1 MNKSSIA
8 GFALIGIILL
18 GFSWYNS
25 VQYNKKQREAFVA
38 DSIAAAELAEQM
50 RAEQEAY
57 ADMADSLAS
66 AMSSTE
72 EPEIAGGQAAV
83 YKDSLMEKAFR
94 KEAETYTIENDKLKV
109 GFTTKG
115 AQIYSA
121 LIKPYYKYDSTALYF
136 VRPGSSAYNIEFFTD
151 QSISTEDLVFDI
163 VEGTDTSVTMRLN
176 FQNGGY
182 VEQRYWLEPESFTLK
197 NNLAFVGMDD
207 IIPRNMTSIDMDWGL
222 EVPRIEKAYKTER
235 QYSRMDYKYPG
246 EKKIEKLGKNGR
258 DVVDE
263 RVGTKISWFAF
274 QQHFFS
280 AFMVS
285 EKEFSGGEFSMIF
298 REENDPDSTLMT
310 CVANVSVDYE
320 PGQRVDYPFDF
331 YIGPNHY
338 QTLKASGDGFENI
351 VQLGG
356 WLASKI
362 NKWVIIPFFNWLHE
376 YIANFGIIILLMTI
390 CIKLVLSPLTFKSY
404 SSSAKMGVIKPEI
417 DKLNQKYPKPEDAM
431 KKQQAMMELYKRAG
445 ISPMGGCL
453 PMLLQLPILYA
464 MFRFFPTSFELRQQG
479 FLWVDDLSTY
489 DSIWN
494 FGFRVPLLGDHLSL
508 LSLLMAV
515 SMFLYSKINSAQ
527 MSSDPSMKG
536 MKFMT
541 LWLMPIM
548 MFFFC
553 NNLSSG
559 LSYYYMLSNVI
570 TILQTWVIKRFFIDE
585 DKIHAR
591 LAAKAAEPVKKSK
604 FMQRLEAA
612 QKAQE
617 QAMRQQVKEQS
628 KKMRR

>member
-1 MNKSSIA
+1 MNKSSIV
-8 GFALIGIILL
+8 GFAIIGLILL

-25 VQYNKKQREAFVA
+25 VQYRKQQREAFVA
-38 DSIAAAELAEQM
+38 DSIAAARLAEQM
-50 RAEQEAY
+50 RAEQEAM
-57 ADMADSLAS
+57 AAFADSTGAGD
-66 AMSSTE
+66 AVR
-72 EPEIAGGQAAV
+72 GGQPVAEPAAV

-94 KEAETYTIENDKLKV
+94 KEAAYHTIENEKLKV
-109 GFTTKG
+109 VFTTRG
-115 AQIYSA
+115 AQMYSA
-121 LIKPYYKYDSTALYF
+121 LIKPYFKYDSSALYF
-136 VRPGSSAYNIEFFTD
+136 IRPGKSAYNVEFFTD
-151 QSISTEDLVFDI
+151 QNISTEELVFDI
-163 VEGTDTSVTMRLN
+163 AESTDTSVTMRLN

-182 VEQRYWLEPESFTLK
+182 VEQKYWLEPESFIVR
-197 NNLAFVGMDD
+197 NNLAFVGMEG
-207 IIPRNMTSIDMDWGL
+207 IIPRNVTSIDMDWGL
-222 EVPRIEKAYKTER
+222 EVPRIEKSYKTER

-246 EKKIEKLGKNGR
+246 EKKIEKLGKNGK
-258 DVVDE
+258 DVTDA

-285 EKEFSGGEFSMIF
+285 DKDFSNSEFSMVF

-310 CVANVSVDYE
+310 CVANVSVDYD

-338 QTLKASGDGFENI
+338 QTLKSSGDGFENI

-376 YIANFGIIILLMTI
+376 YIANFGIIILLMTL

-417 DKLNQKYPKPEDAM
+417 DKINQKYPKQEDAM

-508 LSLLMAV
+508 LSLLMAI

-527 MSSDPSMKG
+527 MSTDPSMKG

-559 LSYYYMLSNVI
+559 LSYYYMLSNII
-570 TILQTWVIKRFFIDE
+570 TIFQTWVIKRFFIDE
-585 DKIHAR
+585 NKIHAR
-591 LAAKAAEPVKKSK
+591 LAAKASEPVKKSK

-617 QAMRQQVKEQS
+617 QAMRQQVREQS

>member
-1 MNKSSIA
+1 MNKSSIV
-8 GFALIGIILL
+8 GFAIIGLILL

-25 VQYNKKQREAFVA
+25 VQYRKQQREAFVA
-38 DSIAAAELAEQM
+38 DSIAAARLAEQM
-50 RAEQEAY
+50 RAEQA
-57 ADMADSLAS
+57 AMAAFADSTGAGDAVS
-66 AMSSTE
+66 EGQSVD
-72 EPEIAGGQAAV
+72 EPAAV

-94 KEAETYTIENDKLKV
+94 KEEAYHTIENEKLKV
-109 GFTTKG
+109 VFTTRG
-115 AQIYSA
+115 AQMYSA
-121 LIKPYYKYDSTALYF
+121 LIKPYFKYDSSALYF
-136 VRPGSSAYNIEFFTD
+136 IRPGKSAYNVEFFTD
-151 QSISTEDLVFDI
+151 QNISTEELVFDI
-163 VEGTDTSVTMRLN
+163 AESTDTSVTMRLN

-182 VEQRYWLEPESFTLK
+182 VEQKYWLEPESFIVR
-197 NNLAFVGMDD
+197 NNLAFVGMEG
-207 IIPRNMTSIDMDWGL
+207 IIPRNVTSIDMDWGL
-222 EVPRIEKAYKTER
+222 EVPRIEKSYKTER

-246 EKKIEKLGKNGR
+246 EKKIEKLGKNGK
-258 DVVDE
+258 DVTDA

-285 EKEFSGGEFSMIF
+285 DKDFSNSEFSMVF
-298 REENDPDSTLMT
+298 REENDPEGTLMT
-310 CVANVSVDYE
+310 CVANVSVDYD

-338 QTLKASGDGFENI
+338 QTLKSSGDGFENI

-376 YIANFGIIILLMTI
+376 YIANFGIIILLMTL

-417 DKLNQKYPKPEDAM
+417 DKINQKYPKQEDAM

-508 LSLLMAV
+508 LSLLMAI

-527 MSSDPSMKG
+527 MSTDPSMKG

-559 LSYYYMLSNVI
+559 LSYYYMLSNII
-570 TILQTWVIKRFFIDE
+570 TIFQTWVIKRFFIDE
-585 DKIHAR
+585 NKIHAR
-591 LAAKAAEPVKKSK
+591 LAAKASEPVKKSK

>member
-1 MNKSSIA
+1 MNKSSVI

-25 VQYNKKQREAFVA
+25 VQYDKRQREAFIA
-38 DSIAAAELAEQM
+38 DSIAAANLAERQAAYM
-50 RAEQEAY
+50 AE
-57 ADMADSLAS
+57 ADSAASLEGRPSEDVKAS
-66 AMSSTE
+66 APVS
-72 EPEIAGGQAAV
+72 I
-83 YKDSLMEKAFR
+83 YKGSLMEAAYR
-94 KEAETYTIENDKLKV
+94 KTAEHVTIENDVLSV
-109 GFTTKG
+109 DFTTKG
-115 AQIYSA
+115 AQMYSA
-121 LIKPYYKYDSTALYF
+121 LIKPFFKYDSTALYF
-136 VRPGSSAYNIEFFTD
+136 IRPGKSSYSVSFFTD
-151 QSISTEDLVFDI
+151 QNISTEELVFDI
-163 VEGTDTSVTMRLN
+163 ADKTDTSVTMRLN
-176 FQNGGY
+176 FRDGGY
-182 VEQRYWLEPESFTLK
+182 LEQKYWLEPESFVVK
-197 NNLAFVGMDD
+197 NNMALVGMDGIIARNVTALD
-207 IIPRNMTSIDMDWGL
+207 IDWGM
-222 EVPRIEKAYKTER
+222 EVPRIEKDYKTER

-246 EKKIEKLGKNGR
+246 DSKIEKLGKNGK

-263 RVGTKISWFAF
+263 GVSTRISWFTF

-280 AFMVS
+280 AFMS
-285 EKEFSGGEFSMIF
+285 AQDDFNSGEFSMVF
-298 REENDPDSTLMT
+298 HEENDPEGTLMT
-310 CVANVSVDYE
+310 CVASVAVDYE

-338 QTLKASGDGFENI
+338 QTLKSSGDGFENI

-362 NKWVIIPFFNWLHE
+362 NKWVIIPFFNWLHK
-376 YIANFGIIILLMTI
+376 YIANFGIIILLMTL

-404 SSSAKMGVIKPEI
+404 SSSAKMSVIKPEV

-494 FGFRVPLLGDHLSL
+494 FGFRIPLLGDHLSL
-508 LSLLMAV
+508 LSLLMAI

-527 MSSDPSMKG
+527 MSTDPSMKG
-536 MKFMT
+536 MRFMT

-559 LSYYYMLSNVI
+559 LSYYYMLSNII
-570 TILQTWVIKRFFIDE
+570 TIFQTWVIKKFFIDE
-585 DKIHAR
+585 KKIYAR
-591 LAAKAAEPVKKSK
+591 LEANASMPVKKSK

>member
-1 MNKSSIA
+1 MNKSSVI
-8 GFALIGIILL
+8 GFALIDIILL

-25 VQYNKKQREAFVA
+25 VQYDKRQREAFIA
-38 DSIAAAELAEQM
+38 DSIAAANLAERQAAYM
-50 RAEQEAY
+50 AE
-57 ADMADSLAS
+57 ADSAASLEGRPSEDVKAS
-66 AMSSTE
+66 APVS
-72 EPEIAGGQAAV
+72 I
-83 YKDSLMEKAFR
+83 YKDSLMEAAYR
-94 KEAETYTIENDKLKV
+94 KTAEHVTIENDVLSV
-109 GFTTKG
+109 DFTTKG
-115 AQIYSA
+115 AQMYSA
-121 LIKPYYKYDSTALYF
+121 LIKPFFKYDSTALYF
-136 VRPGSSAYNIEFFTD
+136 IRPGKSSYSVSFFTD
-151 QSISTEDLVFDI
+151 QNISTEELVFDI
-163 VEGTDTSVTMRLN
+163 ADKTDTSVTMRLN
-176 FQNGGY
+176 FRDGGY
-182 VEQRYWLEPESFTLK
+182 LEQKYWLEPESFVVK
-197 NNLAFVGMDD
+197 NNMALVGMVGIIARNVTALD
-207 IIPRNMTSIDMDWGL
+207 IDWGM
-222 EVPRIEKAYKTER
+222 EVPRIEKDYKTER

-246 EKKIEKLGKNGR
+246 DSKIEKLGKNGK

-263 RVGTKISWFAF
+263 GVSTRISWFTF

-280 AFMVS
+280 AFMS
-285 EKEFSGGEFSMIF
+285 AQDDFNSGEFSMVF
-298 REENDPDSTLMT
+298 HEENDPEGTLMT
-310 CVANVSVDYE
+310 CVASVAVDYE

-338 QTLKASGDGFENI
+338 QTLKSSGDGFENI

-362 NKWVIIPFFNWLHE
+362 NKWVIIPFFNWLHK
-376 YIANFGIIILLMTI
+376 YIANFGIIILLMTL

-404 SSSAKMGVIKPEI
+404 SSSAKMSVIKPEV

-494 FGFRVPLLGDHLSL
+494 FGFRIPLLGDHLSL
-508 LSLLMAV
+508 LSLLMAI

-527 MSSDPSMKG
+527 MSTDPSMKG
-536 MKFMT
+536 MRFMT

-559 LSYYYMLSNVI
+559 LSYYYMLSNII
-570 TILQTWVIKRFFIDE
+570 TIFQTWVIKKFFIDE
-585 DKIHAR
+585 KKIYAR
-591 LAAKAAEPVKKSK
+591 LEANAAMPVKKSK

>member
-1 MNKSSIA
+1 MNKSSVI

-25 VQYNKKQREAFVA
+25 VQYDKRQREAFIA
-38 DSIAAAELAEQM
+38 DSIAAANLAERQAAYM
-50 RAEQEAY
+50 AE
-57 ADMADSLAS
+57 ADSAASLEGRPSEDVKAS
-66 AMSSTE
+66 APVS
-72 EPEIAGGQAAV
+72 I
-83 YKDSLMEKAFR
+83 YKDSLMEAAYR
-94 KEAETYTIENDKLKV
+94 KTAEHVTIENDVLSV
-109 GFTTKG
+109 DFTTKG
-115 AQIYSA
+115 AQMYSA
-121 LIKPYYKYDSTALYF
+121 LIKPFFKYDSTALYF
-136 VRPGSSAYNIEFFTD
+136 IRPGKSSYSVNFFTD
-151 QSISTEDLVFDI
+151 QNISTEELVFDI
-163 VEGTDTSVTMRLN
+163 ADKTDTSVTMRLN
-176 FQNGGY
+176 FRDGGY
-182 VEQRYWLEPESFTLK
+182 LEQKYWLEPESFVVK
-197 NNLAFVGMDD
+197 NNMALVGMDGIIARNVTALD
-207 IIPRNMTSIDMDWGL
+207 IDWGM
-222 EVPRIEKAYKTER
+222 EVPRIEKDYKTER

-246 EKKIEKLGKNGR
+246 DSKIEKLGKNGK

-263 RVGTKISWFAF
+263 GVSTRISWFTF

-280 AFMVS
+280 AFMS
-285 EKEFSGGEFSMIF
+285 AQDDFNSGEFSMVF
-298 REENDPDSTLMT
+298 HEENDPEGTLMT
-310 CVANVSVDYE
+310 CVASVAVDYE

-338 QTLKASGDGFENI
+338 QTLKSSGDGFENI

-362 NKWVIIPFFNWLHE
+362 NKWVIIPFFNWLHK
-376 YIANFGIIILLMTI
+376 YIANFGIIILLMTL

-404 SSSAKMGVIKPEI
+404 SSSAKMSVIKPEV

-494 FGFRVPLLGDHLSL
+494 FGFRIPLLGDHLSL
-508 LSLLMAV
+508 LSLLMAI

-527 MSSDPSMKG
+527 MSTDPSMKG
-536 MKFMT
+536 MRFMT

-559 LSYYYMLSNVI
+559 LSYYYMLSNII
-570 TILQTWVIKRFFIDE
+570 TIFQTWVIKKFFIDE
-585 DKIHAR
+585 KKIYAR
-591 LAAKAAEPVKKSK
+591 LEANAAMPVKKSK

>member
-1 MNKSSIA
+1 MNKSSVI

-25 VQYNKKQREAFVA
+25 VQYDKRQREAFIA
-38 DSIAAAELAEQM
+38 DSIAAANLAERQAAYM
-50 RAEQEAY
+50 AE
-57 ADMADSLAS
+57 ADSAASLEGRPSEDVKAS
-66 AMSSTE
+66 APVS
-72 EPEIAGGQAAV
+72 I
-83 YKDSLMEKAFR
+83 YKDSLMEAAYR
-94 KEAETYTIENDKLKV
+94 KTAEHVTIENDVLSV
-109 GFTTKG
+109 DFTTKG
-115 AQIYSA
+115 AQMYSA
-121 LIKPYYKYDSTALYF
+121 LIKPFFKYDSTALYF
-136 VRPGSSAYNIEFFTD
+136 IRPGKSSYSVNFFTD
-151 QSISTEDLVFDI
+151 QNISTEELVFDI
-163 VEGTDTSVTMRLN
+163 ADKTDTSVTMRLN
-176 FQNGGY
+176 FRDGGY
-182 VEQRYWLEPESFTLK
+182 LEQKYWLEPESFVVK
-197 NNLAFVGMDD
+197 NNMALVGMDGIIARNVTALD
-207 IIPRNMTSIDMDWGL
+207 IDWGM
-222 EVPRIEKAYKTER
+222 EVPRIEKDYKTER

-246 EKKIEKLGKNGR
+246 DSKIEKLGKNGK

-263 RVGTKISWFAF
+263 GVSTRISWFTF

-280 AFMVS
+280 AFMS
-285 EKEFSGGEFSMIF
+285 AQDDFNSGEFSMVF
-298 REENDPDSTLMT
+298 HEENDPEGTLMT
-310 CVANVSVDYE
+310 CVASVAVDYE

-338 QTLKASGDGFENI
+338 QTLKSSGDGFENI

-362 NKWVIIPFFNWLHE
+362 NKWVIIPFFNWLHK
-376 YIANFGIIILLMTI
+376 YIANFGIIILLMTL

-404 SSSAKMGVIKPEI
+404 SSSAKMSVIKPEV

-494 FGFRVPLLGDHLSL
+494 FGFRIPLLGDHLSL
-508 LSLLMAV
+508 LSLLMAI

-527 MSSDPSMKG
+527 MSTDPSMKG
-536 MKFMT
+536 MRFMT

-559 LSYYYMLSNVI
+559 LSYYYMLSNII
-570 TILQTWVIKRFFIDE
+570 TIFQTWVIKKFFIDE
-585 DKIHAR
+585 KKIYAR
-591 LAAKAAEPVKKSK
+591 LEANAAMPVKKSK
-604 FMQRLEAA
+604 FMQRREAA

>member
-1 MNKSSIA
+1 MNKSSIV
-8 GFALIGIILL
+8 GFAIIGLILL

-25 VQYNKKQREAFVA
+25 VQYRKQQREAFVA
-38 DSIAAAELAEQM
+38 DSIAAARLAEQM
-50 RAEQEAY
+50 RAEQEAM
-57 ADMADSLAS
+57 AAFADSTGAGDAVS
-66 AMSSTE
+66 EGQSVD
-72 EPEIAGGQAAV
+72 EPAAV

-94 KEAETYTIENDKLKV
+94 KEEAYHTIENEKLKV
-109 GFTTKG
+109 VFTTRG
-115 AQIYSA
+115 AQMYSA
-121 LIKPYYKYDSTALYF
+121 LIKPYFKYDSSALYF
-136 VRPGSSAYNIEFFTD
+136 IRPGKSAYNVEFFTD
-151 QSISTEDLVFDI
+151 QNISTEELVFDI
-163 VEGTDTSVTMRLN
+163 AESTDTSVTMRLN

-182 VEQRYWLEPESFTLK
+182 VEQKYWLEPESFIVR
-197 NNLAFVGMDD
+197 NNLAFVGMEG
-207 IIPRNMTSIDMDWGL
+207 IIPRNVTSIDMDWGL
-222 EVPRIEKAYKTER
+222 EVPRIEKSYKTER

-246 EKKIEKLGKNGR
+246 EKKIEKLGKNGK
-258 DVVDE
+258 DVTDA

-285 EKEFSGGEFSMIF
+285 DKDFSNSEFSMVF
-298 REENDPDSTLMT
+298 REENDPEGTLMT
-310 CVANVSVDYE
+310 CVANVSVDYD

-338 QTLKASGDGFENI
+338 QTLKSSGDGFENI

-376 YIANFGIIILLMTI
+376 YIANFGIIILLMTL

-417 DKLNQKYPKPEDAM
+417 DKINQKYPKQEDAM

-508 LSLLMAV
+508 LSLLMAI

-527 MSSDPSMKG
+527 MSTDPSMKG

-559 LSYYYMLSNVI
+559 LSYYYMLSNII
-570 TILQTWVIKRFFIDE
+570 TIFQTWVIKRFFIDE
-585 DKIHAR
+585 NKIHAR
-591 LAAKAAEPVKKSK
+591 LAAKASEPVKKSK

-617 QAMRQQVKEQS
+617 QAMRQQVREQS

>member
-1 MNKSSIA
+1 MNKSSVI

-25 VQYNKKQREAFVA
+25 VQYDKRQREAFIA
-38 DSIAAAELAEQM
+38 DSIAAANLAERQAAYM
-50 RAEQEAY
+50 AE
-57 ADMADSLAS
+57 ADSAASLESRPSEDVKAS
-66 AMSSTE
+66 APVS
-72 EPEIAGGQAAV
+72 I
-83 YKDSLMEKAFR
+83 YKDSLMETAYR
-94 KEAETYTIENDKLKV
+94 KTAEHVTIENDVLSV
-109 GFTTKG
+109 DFTTKG
-115 AQIYSA
+115 AQMYSA
-121 LIKPYYKYDSTALYF
+121 LIKPFFKYDSTALYF
-136 VRPGSSAYNIEFFTD
+136 IRPGKSSYSVSFFTD
-151 QSISTEDLVFDI
+151 QNISTEELVFDI
-163 VEGTDTSVTMRLN
+163 ADKTDTSVTMRLN
-176 FQNGGY
+176 FRDGGY
-182 VEQRYWLEPESFTLK
+182 LEQKYWLEPESFVVK
-197 NNLAFVGMDD
+197 NNMALVGMDGIIARNVTALD
-207 IIPRNMTSIDMDWGL
+207 IDWGM
-222 EVPRIEKAYKTER
+222 EVPRIEKDYKTER

-246 EKKIEKLGKNGR
+246 DSKIEKLGKNGK

-263 RVGTKISWFAF
+263 GVSTRISWFTF

-280 AFMVS
+280 AFMS
-285 EKEFSGGEFSMIF
+285 AQDDFNSGEFSMVF
-298 REENDPDSTLMT
+298 HEENDPEGTLMT
-310 CVANVSVDYE
+310 CVASVAVDYE

-338 QTLKASGDGFENI
+338 QTLKSSGDGFENI

-362 NKWVIIPFFNWLHE
+362 NKWVIIPFFNWLHK
-376 YIANFGIIILLMTI
+376 YIANFGIIILLMTL

-404 SSSAKMGVIKPEI
+404 SSSAKMSVIKPEV

-494 FGFRVPLLGDHLSL
+494 FGFRIPLLGDHLSL
-508 LSLLMAV
+508 LSLLMAI

-527 MSSDPSMKG
+527 MSTDPSMKG
-536 MKFMT
+536 MRFMT

-559 LSYYYMLSNVI
+559 LSYYYMLSNII
-570 TILQTWVIKRFFIDE
+570 TIFQTWVIKKFFIDE
-585 DKIHAR
+585 KKIYAR
-591 LAAKAAEPVKKSK
+591 LEANAAMPVKKSK

>member
-1 MNKSSIA
+1 MNKSSVI

-25 VQYNKKQREAFVA
+25 VQYDKRQREAFIA
-38 DSIAAAELAEQM
+38 DSIAAANLAERQAAYM
-50 RAEQEAY
+50 AE
-57 ADMADSLAS
+57 ADSAASLEGRPSEDVKAS
-66 AMSSTE
+66 APVS
-72 EPEIAGGQAAV
+72 I
-83 YKDSLMEKAFR
+83 YKDSLMEAAYR
-94 KEAETYTIENDKLKV
+94 KTAEHVTIENDVLSV
-109 GFTTKG
+109 DFTTKG
-115 AQIYSA
+115 AQMYSA
-121 LIKPYYKYDSTALYF
+121 LIKPFFKYDSTALYF
-136 VRPGSSAYNIEFFTD
+136 IRPGKSSYSVSFFTD
-151 QSISTEDLVFDI
+151 QNISTEELVFDI
-163 VEGTDTSVTMRLN
+163 ADKTDTSVTMRLN
-176 FQNGGY
+176 FRDGGY
-182 VEQRYWLEPESFTLK
+182 LEQKYWLEPESFVVK
-197 NNLAFVGMDD
+197 NNMALVGMDGIIARNVTALD
-207 IIPRNMTSIDMDWGL
+207 IDWGM
-222 EVPRIEKAYKTER
+222 EVPRIEKDYKTER

-246 EKKIEKLGKNGR
+246 DSKIEKLGKNGK

-263 RVGTKISWFAF
+263 GVSTRISWFTF

-280 AFMVS
+280 AFMS
-285 EKEFSGGEFSMIF
+285 AQDDFNSGEFSMVF
-298 REENDPDSTLMT
+298 HEENDPEGTLMT
-310 CVANVSVDYE
+310 CVASVAVDYE

-338 QTLKASGDGFENI
+338 QTLKSSGDGFENI

-362 NKWVIIPFFNWLHE
+362 NKWVIIPFFNWLHK
-376 YIANFGIIILLMTI
+376 YIANFGIIILLMTL

-404 SSSAKMGVIKPEI
+404 SSSAKMSVIKPEV

-494 FGFRVPLLGDHLSL
+494 FGFRIPLLGDHLSL
-508 LSLLMAV
+508 LSLLMAI

-527 MSSDPSMKG
+527 MSTDPSMKG
-536 MKFMT
+536 MRFMT

-559 LSYYYMLSNVI
+559 LSYYYMLSNII
-570 TILQTWVIKRFFIDE
+570 TIFQTWVIKKFFIDE
-585 DKIHAR
+585 KKIYAR
-591 LAAKAAEPVKKSK
+591 LEANAAMPVKKSK

-617 QAMRQQVKEQS
+617 QAMRQQVQEQS

>member
-1 MNKSSIA
+1 MNKSSVI

-25 VQYNKKQREAFVA
+25 VQYDKRQREAFIA
-38 DSIAAAELAEQM
+38 DSIAAANLAERQAAYM
-50 RAEQEAY
+50 AE
-57 ADMADSLAS
+57 ADSAASLEGRPSEDVKAS
-66 AMSSTE
+66 APVS
-72 EPEIAGGQAAV
+72 I
-83 YKDSLMEKAFR
+83 YKDSLMEAAYR
-94 KEAETYTIENDKLKV
+94 KTAEHVTIENNVLSVD
-109 GFTTKG
+109 FTTKG
-115 AQIYSA
+115 AQMYSA
-121 LIKPYYKYDSTALYF
+121 LIKPFFKYDSTALYF
-136 VRPGSSAYNIEFFTD
+136 IRPGKSSYSVSFFTD
-151 QSISTEDLVFDI
+151 QNISTEELVFDI
-163 VEGTDTSVTMRLN
+163 ADKTDTSVTMRLN
-176 FQNGGY
+176 FRDGGY
-182 VEQRYWLEPESFTLK
+182 LEQKYWLEPESFVVK
-197 NNLAFVGMDD
+197 NNMALVGMDGIIARNVTALD
-207 IIPRNMTSIDMDWGL
+207 IDWGM
-222 EVPRIEKAYKTER
+222 EVPRIEKDYKTER

-246 EKKIEKLGKNGR
+246 DSKIEKLGKNGK

-263 RVGTKISWFAF
+263 GVSTRISWFTF

-280 AFMVS
+280 AFMS
-285 EKEFSGGEFSMIF
+285 AQDDFNSGEFSMVF
-298 REENDPDSTLMT
+298 HEENDPEGTLMT
-310 CVANVSVDYE
+310 CVASVAVDYE

-338 QTLKASGDGFENI
+338 QTLKSSGDGFENI

-362 NKWVIIPFFNWLHE
+362 NKWVIIPFFNWLHK
-376 YIANFGIIILLMTI
+376 YIANFGIIILLMTL

-404 SSSAKMGVIKPEI
+404 SSSAKMSVIKPEV

-494 FGFRVPLLGDHLSL
+494 FGFRIPLLGDHLSL
-508 LSLLMAV
+508 VSLLMAI
-515 SMFLYSKINSAQ
+515 SMFLDSKINSAQ
-527 MSSDPSMKG
+527 MSTDPSMKG
-536 MKFMT
+536 MRFMT

-559 LSYYYMLSNVI
+559 LSYYYMLSNII
-570 TILQTWVIKRFFIDE
+570 TIFQTWVIKKFFIDE
-585 DKIHAR
+585 KKIYAR
-591 LAAKAAEPVKKSK
+591 LEANAAMPVKKSK

>member
-1 MNKSSIA
+1 MNKSSVI

-25 VQYNKKQREAFVA
+25 VQYDKRQREAFIA
-38 DSIAAAELAEQM
+38 DSIAAANLAERQAAYM
-50 RAEQEAY
+50 AE
-57 ADMADSLAS
+57 ADSAASLEGRPSEDVKAS
-66 AMSSTE
+66 APVS
-72 EPEIAGGQAAV
+72 I
-83 YKDSLMEKAFR
+83 YKDSLMEAAYR
-94 KEAETYTIENDKLKV
+94 KTAEHVTIENDVLSV
-109 GFTTKG
+109 DFTTKG
-115 AQIYSA
+115 AQMYSA
-121 LIKPYYKYDSTALYF
+121 LIKPFFKYDSTALYF
-136 VRPGSSAYNIEFFTD
+136 IRPGKSSYSVSFFTD
-151 QSISTEDLVFDI
+151 QNISTEELVFDI
-163 VEGTDTSVTMRLN
+163 ADKTDTSVTMRLN
-176 FQNGGY
+176 FRDGGY
-182 VEQRYWLEPESFTLK
+182 LEQKYWLEPESFVVK
-197 NNLAFVGMDD
+197 NNMALVGMDGIIARNVTALD
-207 IIPRNMTSIDMDWGL
+207 IDWGM
-222 EVPRIEKAYKTER
+222 EVPRIEKDYKTER

-246 EKKIEKLGKNGR
+246 DSKIEKLGKNGK

-263 RVGTKISWFAF
+263 GVSTRISWFTF

-280 AFMVS
+280 AFMS
-285 EKEFSGGEFSMIF
+285 AQDDFNSGEFSMVF
-298 REENDPDSTLMT
+298 HEENDPEGTLMT
-310 CVANVSVDYE
+310 CVASVAVDYE

-338 QTLKASGDGFENI
+338 QTLKSSGDGFENI

-362 NKWVIIPFFNWLHE
+362 NKWVIIPFFNWLHK
-376 YIANFGIIILLMTI
+376 YIANFGIIILLMTL

-404 SSSAKMGVIKPEI
+404 SSSAKMSVIKPEV

-494 FGFRVPLLGDHLSL
+494 FGFRIPLLGDHLSL
-508 LSLLMAV
+508 LSLLMAI

-527 MSSDPSMKG
+527 MSTDPSMKG
-536 MKFMT
+536 MRFMT

-559 LSYYYMLSNVI
+559 LSYYYMLSNII
-570 TILQTWVIKRFFIDE
+570 TIFQTWVIKKFFIDE
-585 DKIHAR
+585 KKIYAR
-591 LAAKAAEPVKKSK
+591 LEANAAMPVKKSK

>member
-1 MNKSSIA
+1 MNKSSIV
-8 GFALIGIILL
+8 GFAIIGLILL

-25 VQYNKKQREAFVA
+25 VQYRKQQREAFVA
-38 DSIAAAELAEQM
+38 DSIAAARLAEQM
-50 RAEQEAY
+50 RAEQA
-57 ADMADSLAS
+57 AMAAFADSTGAGDAVS
-66 AMSSTE
+66 EGQSVD
-72 EPEIAGGQAAV
+72 EPAAV

-94 KEAETYTIENDKLKV
+94 KEEAYHTIENEKLKV
-109 GFTTKG
+109 VFTTRG
-115 AQIYSA
+115 AQMYSA
-121 LIKPYYKYDSTALYF
+121 LIKPYFKYDSSALYF
-136 VRPGSSAYNIEFFTD
+136 IRPGKSAYNVEFFTD
-151 QSISTEDLVFDI
+151 QNISTEELVFDI
-163 VEGTDTSVTMRLN
+163 AESTDTSVTMRLN

-182 VEQRYWLEPESFTLK
+182 VEQKYWLEPESFIVR
-197 NNLAFVGMDD
+197 NNLAFVGMEG
-207 IIPRNMTSIDMDWGL
+207 IIPRNVTSIDMDWGL
-222 EVPRIEKAYKTER
+222 EVPRIEKSYKTER

-246 EKKIEKLGKNGR
+246 EKKIEKLGKNGK
-258 DVVDE
+258 DVTDA

-285 EKEFSGGEFSMIF
+285 GKDFSNSEFSMVF
-298 REENDPDSTLMT
+298 REENDPEGTLMT
-310 CVANVSVDYE
+310 CVANVSVDYD

-338 QTLKASGDGFENI
+338 QTLKSSGDGFENI

-376 YIANFGIIILLMTI
+376 YIANFGIIILLMTL

-417 DKLNQKYPKPEDAM
+417 DKINQKYPKQEDAM

-464 MFRFFPTSFELRQQG
+464 TSFELRQQG

-508 LSLLMAV
+508 LSLLMAI

-527 MSSDPSMKG
+527 MSTDPSMKG

-559 LSYYYMLSNVI
+559 LSYYYMLSNII
-570 TILQTWVIKRFFIDE
+570 TIFQTWVIKRFFIDE
-585 DKIHAR
+585 NKIHAR
-591 LAAKAAEPVKKSK
+591 LAAKASEPVKKSK

-617 QAMRQQVKEQS
+617 QAMRQQVREQS

>member
-1 MNKSSIA
+1 MNKSSVI

-25 VQYNKKQREAFVA
+25 VQYDKRQREAFIA
-38 DSIAAAELAEQM
+38 DSIAAANLAERQAAYM
-50 RAEQEAY
+50 AE
-57 ADMADSLAS
+57 ADSAASLEGRPSEDVKAS
-66 AMSSTE
+66 APVS
-72 EPEIAGGQAAV
+72 I
-83 YKDSLMEKAFR
+83 YKDSLMEAAYR
-94 KEAETYTIENDKLKV
+94 KTAEHVTIENDVLSV
-109 GFTTKG
+109 DFTTKG
-115 AQIYSA
+115 AQMYSA
-121 LIKPYYKYDSTALYF
+121 LIKPFFKYDSTALYF
-136 VRPGSSAYNIEFFTD
+136 IRPGKSSYSVSFFTD
-151 QSISTEDLVFDI
+151 QNISTEELVFDI
-163 VEGTDTSVTMRLN
+163 ADKTDTSVTMRLN
-176 FQNGGY
+176 FRDGGY
-182 VEQRYWLEPESFTLK
+182 LEQKYWLEPESFVVK
-197 NNLAFVGMDD
+197 NNMALVGMDGIIARNVTALD
-207 IIPRNMTSIDMDWGL
+207 IDWGM
-222 EVPRIEKAYKTER
+222 EVPRIEKDYKTER

-246 EKKIEKLGKNGR
+246 DSKIEKLGKNGK

-263 RVGTKISWFAF
+263 GVSTRISWFTF

-280 AFMVS
+280 AFMS
-285 EKEFSGGEFSMIF
+285 AQDDFNSGEFSMVF
-298 REENDPDSTLMT
+298 HEENDPEGTLMT
-310 CVANVSVDYE
+310 CVASVAVDYE

-338 QTLKASGDGFENI
+338 QTLKSSGDGFENI

-362 NKWVIIPFFNWLHE
+362 NKWVIIPFFNWLHK
-376 YIANFGIIILLMTI
+376 YIANFGIIILLMTL

-404 SSSAKMGVIKPEI
+404 SSSAKMSVIKPEV

-494 FGFRVPLLGDHLSL
+494 FGFRIPLLGDHLSL
-508 LSLLMAV
+508 LSLLMAI

-527 MSSDPSMKG
+527 MSTDPSMKG
-536 MKFMT
+536 MRFMT

-559 LSYYYMLSNVI
+559 LSYYYMLSNII
-570 TILQTWVIKRFFIDE
+570 TIFQTWVIKKFFIDE
-585 DKIHAR
+585 KKIYAR
-591 LAAKAAEPVKKSK
+591 LEANASMPVKKSK

>member
-1 MNKSSIA
+1 MNKSSIV
-8 GFALIGIILL
+8 GFAIIGLILL

-25 VQYNKKQREAFVA
+25 VQYRKQQREAFVA
-38 DSIAAAELAEQM
+38 DSIAAARLAEQM
-50 RAEQEAY
+50 RAEQA
-57 ADMADSLAS
+57 AMAAFADSTGAGDAVS
-66 AMSSTE
+66 EGQSVD
-72 EPEIAGGQAAV
+72 EPAAV

-94 KEAETYTIENDKLKV
+94 KEEAYHTIENEKLKV
-109 GFTTKG
+109 VFTTRG
-115 AQIYSA
+115 AQMYSA
-121 LIKPYYKYDSTALYF
+121 LIKPYFKYDSSALYF
-136 VRPGSSAYNIEFFTD
+136 IRPGKSAYNVEFFTD
-151 QSISTEDLVFDI
+151 QNISTEELVFDI
-163 VEGTDTSVTMRLN
+163 AESTDTSVTMRLN

-182 VEQRYWLEPESFTLK
+182 VEQKYWLEPESFIVR
-197 NNLAFVGMDD
+197 NNLAFVGMEG
-207 IIPRNMTSIDMDWGL
+207 IIPRNVTSIDMDWGL
-222 EVPRIEKAYKTER
+222 EVPRIEKSYKTER

-246 EKKIEKLGKNGR
+246 EKKIEKLGKNGK
-258 DVVDE
+258 DVTDA

-285 EKEFSGGEFSMIF
+285 GKDFSNSEFSMVF
-298 REENDPDSTLMT
+298 REENDPEGTLMT
-310 CVANVSVDYE
+310 CVANVSVDYD

-338 QTLKASGDGFENI
+338 QTLKSSGDGFENI

-376 YIANFGIIILLMTI
+376 YIANFGIIILLMTL

-417 DKLNQKYPKPEDAM
+417 DKINQKYPKQEDAM

-508 LSLLMAV
+508 LSLLMAI

-527 MSSDPSMKG
+527 MSTDPSMKG

-559 LSYYYMLSNVI
+559 LSYYYMLSNII
-570 TILQTWVIKRFFIDE
+570 TIFQTWVIKRFFIDE
-585 DKIHAR
+585 NKIHAR
-591 LAAKAAEPVKKSK
+591 LAAKASEPVKKSK

-617 QAMRQQVKEQS
+617 QAMRQQVREQS

>member
-1 MNKSSIA
+1 MNKSSIV
-8 GFALIGIILL
+8 GFAIIGLILL

-25 VQYNKKQREAFVA
+25 VQYRKQQREAFVA
-38 DSIAAAELAEQM
+38 DSIAAARLAEQM
-50 RAEQEAY
+50 RAEQA
-57 ADMADSLAS
+57 AMAAFADSTGAGDAVNEGQS
-66 AMSSTE
+66 VD
-72 EPEIAGGQAAV
+72 EPAAV

-94 KEAETYTIENDKLKV
+94 KEEAYHTIENEKLKV
-109 GFTTKG
+109 VFTTRG
-115 AQIYSA
+115 AQMYSA
-121 LIKPYYKYDSTALYF
+121 LIKPYFKYDSSALYF
-136 VRPGSSAYNIEFFTD
+136 IRPGKSAYNVEFFTD
-151 QSISTEDLVFDI
+151 QNISTEELVFDI
-163 VEGTDTSVTMRLN
+163 AESTDTSVTMRLN

-182 VEQRYWLEPESFTLK
+182 VEQKYWLEPESFIVR
-197 NNLAFVGMDD
+197 NNLAFVGMEG
-207 IIPRNMTSIDMDWGL
+207 IIPRNVTSIDMDWGL
-222 EVPRIEKAYKTER
+222 EVPRIEKSYKTER

-246 EKKIEKLGKNGR
+246 EKKIEKLGKNGK
-258 DVVDE
+258 DVTDA

-285 EKEFSGGEFSMIF
+285 DKDFSNSEFSMVF
-298 REENDPDSTLMT
+298 REENDPEGTLMT
-310 CVANVSVDYE
+310 CVANVSVDYD

-338 QTLKASGDGFENI
+338 QTLKSSGDGFENI

-376 YIANFGIIILLMTI
+376 YIANFGIIILLMTL

-417 DKLNQKYPKPEDAM
+417 DKINQKYPKQEDAM

-508 LSLLMAV
+508 LSLLMAI

-527 MSSDPSMKG
+527 MSTDPSMKG

-559 LSYYYMLSNVI
+559 LSYYYMLSNII
-570 TILQTWVIKRFFIDE
+570 TIFQTWVIKRFFIDE
-585 DKIHAR
+585 NKIHAR
-591 LAAKAAEPVKKSK
+591 LAAKASEPVKKSK

>member
-1 MNKSSIA
+1 MNKSSVI

-25 VQYNKKQREAFVA
+25 VQYDKRQREAFIA
-38 DSIAAAELAEQM
+38 DSIAAANLAERQAAYM
-50 RAEQEAY
+50 AE
-57 ADMADSLAS
+57 ADSAASLESRPSEDVKAS
-66 AMSSTE
+66 APVS
-72 EPEIAGGQAAV
+72 I
-83 YKDSLMEKAFR
+83 YKDSLMEAAYR
-94 KEAETYTIENDKLKV
+94 KTAEHVTIENDVLSV
-109 GFTTKG
+109 DFTTKG
-115 AQIYSA
+115 AQMYSA
-121 LIKPYYKYDSTALYF
+121 LIKPFFKYDSTALYF
-136 VRPGSSAYNIEFFTD
+136 IRPGKSSYSVSFFTD
-151 QSISTEDLVFDI
+151 QNISTEELVFDI
-163 VEGTDTSVTMRLN
+163 ADKTDTSVTMRLN
-176 FQNGGY
+176 FRDGGY
-182 VEQRYWLEPESFTLK
+182 LEQKYWLEPESFVVK
-197 NNLAFVGMDD
+197 NNMALVGMDGIIARNVTALD
-207 IIPRNMTSIDMDWGL
+207 IDWGM
-222 EVPRIEKAYKTER
+222 EVPRIEKDYKTER

-246 EKKIEKLGKNGR
+246 DSKIEKLGKNGK

-263 RVGTKISWFAF
+263 GVSTRISWFTF

-280 AFMVS
+280 AFMS
-285 EKEFSGGEFSMIF
+285 AQDDFNSGEFSMVF
-298 REENDPDSTLMT
+298 HEENDPEGTLMT
-310 CVANVSVDYE
+310 CVASVAVDYE

-338 QTLKASGDGFENI
+338 QTLKSSGDGFENI

-362 NKWVIIPFFNWLHE
+362 NKWVIIPFFNWLHK
-376 YIANFGIIILLMTI
+376 YIANFGIIILLMTL

-404 SSSAKMGVIKPEI
+404 SSSAKMSVIKPEV

-494 FGFRVPLLGDHLSL
+494 FGFRIPLLGDHLSL
-508 LSLLMAV
+508 LSLLMAI

-527 MSSDPSMKG
+527 MSTDPSMKG
-536 MKFMT
+536 MRFMT

-559 LSYYYMLSNVI
+559 LSYYYMLSNII
-570 TILQTWVIKRFFIDE
+570 TIFQTWVIKKFFIDE
-585 DKIHAR
+585 KKIYAR
-591 LAAKAAEPVKKSK
+591 LEANAAMPVKKSK

>member
-1 MNKSSIA
+1 MNKSSVI

-25 VQYNKKQREAFVA
+25 VQYDKRQREAFIA
-38 DSIAAAELAEQM
+38 DSIAAANLAERQAAYM
-50 RAEQEAY
+50 AE
-57 ADMADSLAS
+57 ADSAAS
-66 AMSSTE
+66 LEGRPSEDVKASVPVS
-72 EPEIAGGQAAV
+72 I
-83 YKDSLMEKAFR
+83 YKDSLMEAAYR
-94 KEAETYTIENDKLKV
+94 KTAEHVTIENDVLSV
-109 GFTTKG
+109 DFTTKG
-115 AQIYSA
+115 AQMYSA
-121 LIKPYYKYDSTALYF
+121 LIKPFFKYDSTALYF
-136 VRPGSSAYNIEFFTD
+136 IRPGKSSYSVSFFTD
-151 QSISTEDLVFDI
+151 QNISTEELVFDI
-163 VEGTDTSVTMRLN
+163 ADKTDTSVTMRLN
-176 FQNGGY
+176 FRDGGY
-182 VEQRYWLEPESFTLK
+182 LEQKYWLEPESFVVK
-197 NNLAFVGMDD
+197 NNMALVGMDGIIARNVTALD
-207 IIPRNMTSIDMDWGL
+207 IDWGM
-222 EVPRIEKAYKTER
+222 EVPRIEKDYKTER

-246 EKKIEKLGKNGR
+246 DSKIEKLGKNGK

-263 RVGTKISWFAF
+263 GVSTRISWFTF

-280 AFMVS
+280 AFMS
-285 EKEFSGGEFSMIF
+285 AQDDFNSGEFSMVF
-298 REENDPDSTLMT
+298 HEENDPEGTLMT
-310 CVANVSVDYE
+310 CVASVAVDYE

-338 QTLKASGDGFENI
+338 QTLKSSGDGFENI

-362 NKWVIIPFFNWLHE
+362 NKWVIIPFFNWLHK
-376 YIANFGIIILLMTI
+376 YIANFGIIILLMTL

-404 SSSAKMGVIKPEI
+404 SSSAKMSVIKPEV

-494 FGFRVPLLGDHLSL
+494 FGFRIPLLGDHLSL
-508 LSLLMAV
+508 LSLLMAI

-527 MSSDPSMKG
+527 MSTDPSMKG
-536 MKFMT
+536 MRFMT

-559 LSYYYMLSNVI
+559 LSYYYMLSNII
-570 TILQTWVIKRFFIDE
+570 TIFQTWVIKKFFIDE
-585 DKIHAR
+585 KKIYAR
-591 LAAKAAEPVKKSK
+591 LEANAAMPVKKSK

>member
-1 MNKSSIA
+1 MNKSSIV
-8 GFALIGIILL
+8 GFAIIGLILL

-25 VQYNKKQREAFVA
+25 VQYRKQQREAFVT
-38 DSIAAAELAEQM
+38 DSIAAARLAEQM
-50 RAEQEAY
+50 RAEQA
-57 ADMADSLAS
+57 AMAAFADSTGAGDAVS
-66 AMSSTE
+66 EGQSVD
-72 EPEIAGGQAAV
+72 EPAAV

-94 KEAETYTIENDKLKV
+94 KEEAYHTIENEKLKV
-109 GFTTKG
+109 VFTTRG
-115 AQIYSA
+115 AQMYSA
-121 LIKPYYKYDSTALYF
+121 LIKPYFKYDSSALYF
-136 VRPGSSAYNIEFFTD
+136 IRPGKSAYNVEFFTD
-151 QSISTEDLVFDI
+151 QNISTEELVFDI
-163 VEGTDTSVTMRLN
+163 AESTDTSVTMRLN

-182 VEQRYWLEPESFTLK
+182 VEQKYWLEPESFIVR
-197 NNLAFVGMDD
+197 NNLAFVGMEG
-207 IIPRNMTSIDMDWGL
+207 IIPRNVTSIDMDWGL
-222 EVPRIEKAYKTER
+222 EVPRIEKSYKTER

-246 EKKIEKLGKNGR
+246 EKKIEKLGKNGK
-258 DVVDE
+258 DVTDA

-285 EKEFSGGEFSMIF
+285 DKDFSNSEFSMVF
-298 REENDPDSTLMT
+298 REENDPEGTLMT
-310 CVANVSVDYE
+310 CVANVSVDYD

-338 QTLKASGDGFENI
+338 QTLKSSGDGFENI

-376 YIANFGIIILLMTI
+376 YIANFGIIILLMTL

-417 DKLNQKYPKPEDAM
+417 DKINQKYPKQEDAM

-508 LSLLMAV
+508 LSLLMAI

-527 MSSDPSMKG
+527 MSTDPSMKG

-559 LSYYYMLSNVI
+559 LSYYYMLSNII
-570 TILQTWVIKRFFIDE
+570 TIFQTWVIKRFFIDE
-585 DKIHAR
+585 NKIHAR
-591 LAAKAAEPVKKSK
+591 LAAKASEPVKKSK

-617 QAMRQQVKEQS
+617 QAMRQQVREQS

>member
-1 MNKSSIA
+1 MNKSSIV
-8 GFALIGIILL
+8 GFAIIGLILL

-25 VQYNKKQREAFVA
+25 VQYRKQQREAFVA
-38 DSIAAAELAEQM
+38 DSIAAARLAEQM
-50 RAEQEAY
+50 RAEQA
-57 ADMADSLAS
+57 AMAAFADSTGAGDAVS
-66 AMSSTE
+66 EGQSVD
-72 EPEIAGGQAAV
+72 EPAAV

-94 KEAETYTIENDKLKV
+94 KEEAYHTIENEKLKV
-109 GFTTKG
+109 VFTTRG
-115 AQIYSA
+115 AQMYSA
-121 LIKPYYKYDSTALYF
+121 LIKPYFKYDSSALYF
-136 VRPGSSAYNIEFFTD
+136 IRPGKSAYNVEFFTD
-151 QSISTEDLVFDI
+151 QNISTEELVFDI
-163 VEGTDTSVTMRLN
+163 AESTDTSVTMRLN

-182 VEQRYWLEPESFTLK
+182 VEQKYWLEPESFIVR
-197 NNLAFVGMDD
+197 NNLAFVGMEG
-207 IIPRNMTSIDMDWGL
+207 IIPRNVTSIDMDWGL
-222 EVPRIEKAYKTER
+222 EVPRIEKSYKTER

-246 EKKIEKLGKNGR
+246 EKKIEKLGKNGK
-258 DVVDE
+258 DVTDA

-285 EKEFSGGEFSMIF
+285 DKDFSNSEFSMVF
-298 REENDPDSTLMT
+298 REENDPEGTLMT
-310 CVANVSVDYE
+310 CVANVSVDYD
-320 PGQRVDYPFDF
+320 PGQRVDYLFDF

-338 QTLKASGDGFENI
+338 QTLKSSGDGFENI

-376 YIANFGIIILLMTI
+376 YIANFGIIILLMTL

-417 DKLNQKYPKPEDAM
+417 DKINQKYPKQEDAM

-508 LSLLMAV
+508 LSLLMAI

-527 MSSDPSMKG
+527 MSTDPSMKG

-559 LSYYYMLSNVI
+559 LSYYYMLSNII
-570 TILQTWVIKRFFIDE
+570 TIFQTWVIKRFFIDE
-585 DKIHAR
+585 NKIHAR
-591 LAAKAAEPVKKSK
+591 LAAMASEPVKKSK

>member
-1 MNKSSIA
+1 MNKSSVI

-25 VQYNKKQREAFVA
+25 VQYDKRQREAFIA
-38 DSIAAAELAEQM
+38 DSIAAANLAERQAAYM
-50 RAEQEAY
+50 AE
-57 ADMADSLAS
+57 ADSAASLEGRPSEDVKAS
-66 AMSSTE
+66 APVS
-72 EPEIAGGQAAV
+72 I
-83 YKDSLMEKAFR
+83 YKDSLMEAAYR
-94 KEAETYTIENDKLKV
+94 KTAEHVTIENDVLSV
-109 GFTTKG
+109 DFTTKG
-115 AQIYSA
+115 AQMYSA
-121 LIKPYYKYDSTALYF
+121 LIKPFFKYDSTALYF
-136 VRPGSSAYNIEFFTD
+136 IRPGKSSYSVSFFTD
-151 QSISTEDLVFDI
+151 QNISTEELVFDI
-163 VEGTDTSVTMRLN
+163 ADKTDTSVTMRLN
-176 FQNGGY
+176 FRDGGY
-182 VEQRYWLEPESFTLK
+182 LEQKYWLEPESFVVK
-197 NNLAFVGMDD
+197 NNMALVGMDGIIARNVTALD
-207 IIPRNMTSIDMDWGL
+207 IDWGMD
-222 EVPRIEKAYKTER
+222 VPRIEKDYKTER

-246 EKKIEKLGKNGR
+246 DSKIEKLGKNGK

-263 RVGTKISWFAF
+263 GVSTRISWFTF

-280 AFMVS
+280 AFMS
-285 EKEFSGGEFSMIF
+285 AQDDFNSGEFSMVF
-298 REENDPDSTLMT
+298 HEENDPEGTLMT
-310 CVANVSVDYE
+310 CVASVAVDYE

-338 QTLKASGDGFENI
+338 QTLKSSGDGFENI

-362 NKWVIIPFFNWLHE
+362 NKWVIIPFFNWLHK
-376 YIANFGIIILLMTI
+376 YIANFGIIILLMTL

-404 SSSAKMGVIKPEI
+404 SSSAKMSVIKPEV

-494 FGFRVPLLGDHLSL
+494 FGFRIPLLGDHLSL
-508 LSLLMAV
+508 LSLLMAI

-527 MSSDPSMKG
+527 MSTDPSMKG
-536 MKFMT
+536 MRFMT

-559 LSYYYMLSNVI
+559 LSYYYMLSNII
-570 TILQTWVIKRFFIDE
+570 TIFQTWVIKKFFIDE
-585 DKIHAR
+585 KKIYAR
-591 LAAKAAEPVKKSK
+591 LEANAAMPVKKSK